1 MAISSYAGNIYLGYT
16 EGSYPKIDEFA
27 TNTQQTINKIGE
39 TNLLVKAKGD
49 ILQPYTDKVNS
60 NYILYRHLWN
70 KSMRATIKETLVEKA
85 IIGISRQLDIDIQH
99 VYNENTEEYQ
109 TIYVKGRSA
118 IYDNLPVRTQL
129 INLKAFCLTL
139 ADYPSL
145 DALRT
150 PYEATVQMFNDTV
163 MAAKDAKTDL
173 DEQSKEMEKSR
184 VIWCIKGYGVTGG
197 VMEIYEDTPESVGS
211 IFDISIFAT
220 RQSHIDPDKGATVV
234 PLAIG
239 VLEVFNGVYDS
250 SKTFQIHNTGFG
262 NVQGGSLPASD
273 TVKIPNPL
281 TWLPDETKIVNGKE
295 LGDIMNRFLGFISDD
310 IVLPGEIRIKE
321 VTPAA

>member
-1 MAISSYAGNIYLGYT
+1 MAQSGYSGNIYLGYT
-16 EGSYPKIDEFA
+16 EGSFPKTDEFA

-39 TNLLVKAKGD
+39 TNLLVQAKGV
-49 ILQPYTDKVNS
+49 ILQPFTDSVNS

-109 TIYVKGRSA
+109 TVYVKGRSS
-118 IYDNLPVRTQL
+118 IYEGLPVRTQL

-139 ADYPSL
+139 ADFPLL

-150 PYEATVQMFNDTV
+150 PYEAKVLMFNDTV
-163 MAAKDAKTDL
+163 MDAKDAKTAL

-184 VIWCIKGYGVTGG
+184 VKWCVKGYGTTGG
-197 VMEIYEDTPESVGS
+197 IMEIYEDTPESVGS

-220 RQSHIDPDKGATVV
+220 RHTHIDPDKGATVI

-239 VLEVFNGVYDS
+239 DLEVFNGVYDS
-250 SKTFQIHNTGFG
+250 SKTFQVHNCGFG
-262 NVQGGSLPASD
+262 NVQGGSLPAAN
-273 TVKIPNPL
+273 TLIIPNPL
-281 TWLPDETKIVNGKE
+281 TWLPDETKIVTGAQM
-295 LGDIMNRFLGFISDD
+295 GDIMNRFLGFISDD

-321 VTPAA
+321 VTV